1 MDETRA
7 QCLRLVWP
15 SKRAKEMNRFS
26 PFFSSESD
34 VWSPARLMHLS
45 GLRCI
50 FKGLMKRILSKSG
63 LMTILSKKQAL
74 YNLYII
80 KNHCCIINKLDRQ
93 NSIINR
99 KNYQYISKW
108 SLSFFTS
115 VFLFRFNVQPQRFG
129 SWRSCAVVCEAL
141 KWASVSGGLPRDEEG
156 GQENPP
162 RGGSSSTLTQSSPF
176 TRAVAQGKAPKP
188 KPKIQSATLIP
199 IICRFFWSSVI
210 KQRKSDITKRCIYS

>member
-1 MDETRA
+1 MGKTLCRERRHRVSESGVISFIFFLEVRGTVMDETRA

-115 VFLFRFNVQPQRFG
+115 VFLFLFNVQPQRLAAG
-129 SWRSCAVVCEAL
+129 GAVL
-141 KWASVSGGLPRDEEG
+141 
-156 GQENPP
+156 
-162 RGGSSSTLTQSSPF
+162 
-176 TRAVAQGKAPKP
+176 
-188 KPKIQSATLIP
+188 
-199 IICRFFWSSVI
+199 
-210 KQRKSDITKRCIYS
+210 